1 MNLMFTRC
9 TIVILLCLGWQAGH
23 AAAPWSMPASW
34 RIDEIEVRFS
44 SGGTQLSGT
53 LFSPVG
59 ASDGPAV
66 VLVQQNGTTTR
77 DNPLFTQLA
86 QALTGIGFSVFA
98 YDRRGHGE
106 SEGSSGR
113 IAYDTLAH
121 DAVAAKHAL
130 AGLDQVAADRI
141 GFWGISQGGWL
152 ALEAGVLSNPAFII
166 TVSSPLTTP
175 GRQMEF
181 LAYNYVLTTHGK
193 AAAVRALTTRRLV
206 MRDYFR
212 GDASYDEARAALEA
226 VADEPWLRWAWLPD
240 AENLPED
247 PAESTWIDEMDFD
260 PTEAFHATDA
270 PLLFLL
276 GGEDLD
282 IPVAET
288 LTIIERGEPRE
299 NLEVVVLP
307 GADHILRVVEEPIIG
322 EEANLA
328 RPVSESVEYFTV
340 LGRWLGDR

>member
-1 MNLMFTRC
+1 MFKRG
-9 TIVILLCLGWQAGH
+9 TIVLLICVGGPAAG

-34 RIDEIEVRFS
+34 AIDETEMRFD

-53 LFSPVG
+53 LFSPGG
-59 ASDGPAV
+59 ASNGPAV

-86 QALTGIGFSVFA
+86 GALTGIGFSVFA

-106 SEGSSGR
+106 SQGSSGR
-113 IAYDTLAH
+113 IAYDTLAR
-121 DAVAAKHAL
+121 DAVAAKRAL

-152 ALEAGVLSNPAFII
+152 ALEAGVLSSPAFII

-181 LAYNYVLTTHGK
+181 MAYNYVLTTHGE
-193 AAAVRALTTRRLV
+193 AAAERALATRRVV
-206 MRDYFR
+206 MRDFFR
-212 GDASYDEARAALEA
+212 GDASYEEARAALEE

-247 PAESTWIDEMDFD
+247 PAASTWIDEMDFD

-276 GGEDLD
+276 GGEDPD

-288 LTIIERGEPRE
+288 LAIIERGEPRE

-307 GADHILRVVEEPIIG
+307 GADHILRVIEEPVIG

-328 RPVSESVEYFTV
+328 RPVSDSVEYFTL
-340 LGRWLGDR
+340 LGRWLAEH